1 MKKLIT
7 LLVALSLTV
16 VAQAATQVYTC
27 NEMKETLTT
36 PPTFTTVL
44 STITVRNQDTATVK
58 IGNASTFIYKIS
70 TRYPDG
76 VNVYRDV
83 TQHSQSLVTLPDT
96 SIIVLEDTVLLNCFV
111 K

>member
-1 MKKLIT
+1 MKT
-7 LLVALSLTV
+7 LLTLLALAVGAS
-16 VAQAATQVYTC
+16 ASTQNYTC
-27 NEMKETLTT
+27 TGMKETLTT

-44 STITVRNQDTATVK
+44 STIVVRDQDTATVK

-83 TQHSQSLVTLPDT
+83 TQHSQSLVTLPNT
-96 SIIVLEDTVLLNCFV
+96 SIVVLEDTVLFNCSV